1 MVSNVVST
9 DDSSQLAYYTSTNTV
24 VKGDSNKR
32 FHSRVVYNKGVNKK
46 VIKGLLVRPLDQ
58 AIAVFRE
65 TNAKVA
71 RSYADVV
78 KNGVCCVQKI
88 SENEPIV
95 ISGTGHSGN
104 SNSKKMK
111 QVITAQSQSTTRDA
125 QDKVVKELQNSK
137 TLLYDVNEHKGDK
150 FINSI
155 LFGNQKIKIPDKGQE
170 CLGYLKCKEQS
181 DFDDSIV

>member
-46 VIKGLLVRPLDQ
+46 DIKDLLVRPLDQ

-95 ISGTGHSGN
+95 ISGTA
-104 SNSKKMK
+104 
-111 QVITAQSQSTTRDA
+111 AQSQSMTRDA
-125 QDKVVKELQNSK
+125 QDKVVKEFQNSK

-170 CLGYLKCKEQS
+170 CLSYLKCKEQS